1 MDPVA
6 LIKGLGQSGP
16 PAKALVEAGQKPP
29 GPDPAETGDRA
40 LFRLFRPGFPGTG
53 RAGIAIPGQQFAQ
66 AAQAAIRAPL
76 KRAKTSL
83 SGRPWGESWMNHDRM
98 AVLQAMTS
106 QGVIPVFFHPDTEV
120 CLKVIQACAN
130 GGAKCIEF
138 TNRGDFAA
146 QTFLEVARHFAKAD
160 PSVIMGVGSVVDA
173 PTAGLFIA
181 NGAKFVVGPILNADV
196 AKVCNRRKI
205 PYSPG
210 CGSASE
216 ISAAEELGCE
226 IVKVFPG
233 SSVGGPEFVKNVLG
247 PMPWTRIM
255 PTGGVDTSEESLK
268 KWFGAGIVACGIGSN
283 LITKEL
289 LVAKDYAGIEKKVAE
304 TIALIKRIRGK

>member
-1 MDPVA
+1 
-6 LIKGLGQSGP
+6 
-16 PAKALVEAGQKPP
+16 
-29 GPDPAETGDRA
+29 
-40 LFRLFRPGFPGTG
+40 
-53 RAGIAIPGQQFAQ
+53 
-66 AAQAAIRAPL
+66 
-76 KRAKTSL
+76 
-83 SGRPWGESWMNHDRM
+83 MNHDRM
-98 AVLQAMTS
+98 AVLQAMMS
-106 QGVIPVFFHPDTEV
+106 QGMIPVFFHPDTEV
-120 CLKVIQACAN
+120 CLKVIQACAD

-146 QTFLEVARHFAKAD
+146 QTFLEIARHFAKAD
-160 PSVIMGVGSVVDA
+160 SSVIMGVGSVVDA

-255 PTGGVDTSEESLK
+255 PTGGVDASEESLK

-289 LVAKDYAGIEKKVAE
+289 LAAKDYAGIEKKVAE
-304 TIALIKRIRGK
+304 TIALIKRIRGQ